1 MHTDAKYLKKIPL
14 ITNNELFDSVVSKVE
29 ELEHTPYLSALWRE
43 RQRELDQLFYTI
55 YQLSGEERRYVD
67 EEMTKIQSKKW
78 AYDYRQ

>member
-1 MHTDAKYLKKIPL
+1 
-14 ITNNELFDSVVSKVE
+14 VE

-43 RQRELDQLFYTI
+43 RQRELDELFYTI

-67 EEMTKIQSKKW
+67 EEMTIIQSKKW